1 MAELPAVLTNW
12 TTSEFGTWF
21 VPISVLAL
29 GAGHFGYAFGM
40 EDRSFGPSWLTL
52 GNAMGATGVIVGL
65 SMVMA

>member
-21 VPISVLAL
+21 VPISILAL

-40 EDRSFGPSWLTL
+40 EDRSFGPSLANTW
-52 GNAMGATGVIVGL
+52 
-65 SMVMA
+65 